1 MSGTP
6 QERPAPVPPGGRQDS
21 EPTHPMISPHSER
34 GERRPRRDAETG
46 APEVLEIGGAAPA
59 GRPAARPAG
68 PGVSGA
74 APGSQG
80 APAGGAAPGP
90 GGAGTA
96 TVQAPSPAG
105 PPVWEGPPMGP
116 PPAGASL
123 LERVKKVTDRVSIRW
138 RLTLTYGALFFIA
151 GALLL
156 LVIYMMVGW
165 VLDSAWPEFPLRLD
179 TVEPNLAADIERQW
193 NWYQHTAIYGV
204 RRTLLIRSLLALAG
218 VGILALVIGYL
229 VADRALK
236 PIQQMTATARKLSG
250 STLAHERIDLKG
262 PDDELKELAD
272 TFDAMLTRLN
282 VAFDTQRRFVA
293 NASHELRTPLT
304 INRTVLEIA
313 LGDPE
318 ASQDLKALGRTL
330 LEVNARNERLIEGL
344 LLLARSEREL
354 SVRKPVD
361 VKDVAETAVEQ
372 LAPRAEEADVTVVSE
387 IQSAETVG
395 DPVLL
400 ERCVANLVENAIKH
414 NLPESGHV
422 WVRAGMVEGALVVQV
437 ANTGPHVPAYE
448 VSSLFEP
455 FRRLNAE
462 RVDSSKGA
470 GLGLSIVRA
479 VVRAHGGNVTAVP
492 RDGGGLVVTVRLQPR

>member
-1 MSGTP
+1 
-6 QERPAPVPPGGRQDS
+6 
-21 EPTHPMISPHSER
+21 MISPHSER
-34 GERRPRRDAETG
+34 GARGTPQAV
-46 APEVLEIGGAAPA
+46 AA
-59 GRPAARPAG
+59 GRR
-68 PGVSGA
+68 
-74 APGSQG
+74 
-80 APAGGAAPGP
+80 
-90 GGAGTA
+90 AGTPPP
-96 TVQAPSPAG
+96 PSG
-105 PPVWEGPPMGP
+105 PPAWDGP
-116 PPAGASL
+116 PPVGASPVRVPL
-123 LERVKKVTDRVSIRW
+123 LHRVKTVTDRVSVRW
-138 RLTLTYGALFFIA
+138 RLTLTYGALFFVA

-156 LVIYMMVGW
+156 FVMYVMVAQSIS
-165 VLDSAWPEFPLRLD
+165 VAWPS
-179 TVEPNLAADIERQW
+179 ADDSLI
-193 NWYQHTAIYGV
+193 YQPGEEWIAKRWWAEHRNGAIYV
-204 RRTLLIRSLLALAG
+204 AQKHMLTRSLLALVG
-218 VGILALVIGYL
+218 VGILALIIGYV

-236 PIQQMTATARKLSG
+236 PIQKMTATARTLSD
-250 STLAHERIDLKG
+250 STLAHERIGLKG
-262 PDDELKELAD
+262 PNDELKELAD

-318 ASQDLKALGRTL
+318 ASADLKALGRTL

-361 VKDVAETAVEQ
+361 VKEVAETAVEQ
-372 LAPRAEEADVTVVSE
+372 LAPRAEESGITVVAE
-387 IQSAETVG
+387 LRTAETVG

-414 NLPESGHV
+414 NLPESGKV
-422 WVRAGMVEGALVVQV
+422 WVRTGMVEGALVVQV

-448 VSSLFEP
+448 VNSLFEP
-455 FRRLNAE
+455 FRRLNAD
-462 RVDSSKGA
+462 RVDSAKGA

-479 VVRAHGGNVTAVP
+479 VVRAHGGNVAAVP

>member
-1 MSGTP
+1 MNAPAGGGE
-6 QERPAPVPPGGRQDS
+6 ERPTFVPVGENRDTV
-21 EPTHPMISPHSER
+21 PTHPMISPHSER
-34 GERRPRRDAETG
+34 GAWKNERLESGPAGERRQDEQPPPPT
-46 APEVLEIGGAAPA
+46 
-59 GRPAARPAG
+59 
-68 PGVSGA
+68 
-74 APGSQG
+74 
-80 APAGGAAPGP
+80 
-90 GGAGTA
+90 
-96 TVQAPSPAG
+96 G
-105 PPVWEGPPMGP
+105 PPAWDGP
-116 PPAGASL
+116 PPAGAAPMERTP
-123 LERVKKVTDRVSIRW
+123 LERLRSIIDRISIRW
-138 RLTLTYGALFFIA
+138 RLTITYAVLFFTA

-156 LVIYMMVGW
+156 AVIYLLVGW
-165 VLDSAWPEFPLRLD
+165 ALYGAWPPFPSDLD
-179 TVEPNLAADIERQW
+179 GLVGPQLATEIKRQW
-193 NWYQHTAIYGV
+193 YWQQHVAITGAQ
-204 RRTLLIRSLLALAG
+204 RELLARSLLALLG
-218 VGILALVIGYL
+218 VGILAVIIGYI

-318 ASQDLKALGRTL
+318 ASGDLKALGRTL

-361 VKDVAETAVEQ
+361 MKDVAETVVDQ
-372 LAPRAEEADVTVVSE
+372 LAARADKAGVTV
-387 IQSAETVG
+387 IPDLRGAETVG

-414 NLPESGHV
+414 NLPDSGRL
-422 WVRAGMVEGALVVQV
+422 WVRTGMVEGALVVQV
-437 ANTGPHVPAYE
+437 ANTGSHVPAYE
-448 VSSLFEP
+448 VNSLFEP
-455 FRRLNAE
+455 FRRLNAD
-462 RVDSSKGA
+462 RVDSDKGA

-492 RDGGGLVVTVRLQPR
+492 RDGGGLVVTVRLQSR